1 MKTKIT
7 FILLLTSVIVL
18 AQNTFATTE
27 VQITN
32 LVSGTLYMPAK
43 NNLQTNL
50 VIVIAGSGPTNR
62 DGNQQGLTNNSLK
75 MLCESLANSG
85 TAAFSFDKRIIAQM
99 KTGTIDENTLRFN
112 DMIDDA
118 KSVITHFKLQKKYD
132 KIIVAGHS
140 EGSLIGMVAA
150 NGNSNAFISLSGAGR
165 PIDEILE
172 EQIVK
177 QMPSIKTVLRERL
190 NDLKAE
196 KLIDPA
202 SIDPALAGMFR
213 KSVQPY
219 LISWIQLNPQIEIK
233 KLQIPVLIIN
243 GDKDIQVPITDAVLL
258 HQSLPTAKI
267 EIIANMNHI
276 FKTITGDDATNRASY
291 TDPTLP
297 ISVDLLASINLF
309 LRGLK

>member
-1 MKTKIT
+1 MMSTIIT
-7 FILLLTSVIVL
+7 L
-18 AQNTFATTE
+18 AQNTYTTAE
-27 VQITN
+27 VKITD
-32 LVSGTLYMPAK
+32 LVSGTLYLPEK

-50 VIVIAGSGPTNR
+50 VILIAGSGPTNR

-75 MLCESLANSG
+75 MLCESLANTG
-85 TAAFSFDKRIIAQM
+85 TAAFSFDKRVIAQM
-99 KTGTIDENTLRFN
+99 KTGTIDESTLRFN

-118 KSVITHFKLQKKYD
+118 KSVLSYFHLKKKYD
-132 KIIVAGHS
+132 KVIVAGHS

-150 NGNSNAFISLSGAGR
+150 NGNANAFISLSGAGR

-177 QMPSIKTVLRERL
+177 QMPSIKTVLREKL
-190 NDLKAE
+190 NDLKAS

-243 GDKDIQVPITDAVLL
+243 GDKDIQVPVTDASLL
-258 HQSLPTAKI
+258 HQSLPASKI

-276 FKTITGDDATNRASY
+276 FKTITGDDASNRASY

-297 ISVDLLASINLF
+297 ISQALIATINQFLKDL
-309 LRGLK
+309 K